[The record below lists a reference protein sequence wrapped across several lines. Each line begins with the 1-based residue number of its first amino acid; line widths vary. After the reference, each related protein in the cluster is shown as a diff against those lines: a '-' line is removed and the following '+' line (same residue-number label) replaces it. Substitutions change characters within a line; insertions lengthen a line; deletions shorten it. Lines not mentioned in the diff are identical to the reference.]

1 VHGRA
6 SVNVKI
12 GGGAGGRE
20 HFPVRIYLPVPDLT
34 RFLLPPYSKST
45 FQSVRSSP
53 RQENRLSHFFQPKGE
68 S

>member
-1 VHGRA
+1 MHGRA

-12 GGGAGGRE
+12 GGGAGGGSI
-20 HFPVRIYLPVPDLT
+20 PVCIYLPVPDLT